1 MVIKLDQLGIV
12 TDKVLIKE
20 YFRACLTYGSLFI
33 TSDVSLKV
41 KVVSELKHVNEEQEE
56 LAVIPLDDELLNFA
70 VEEEVVIVNEAN
82 NISFRAKVLKNH
94 ASKWITLAMPESIRV
109 VNLREYKRYIPTQ
122 NLSNVNQITSYGEDG
137 QRKKSQYDGSIID
150 ISASGAAFKVK
161 TRRMDGLYR
170 GDKVELNIS
179 ESISALSR
187 VRGCVVHKS
196 IANLSDSDKRFI
208 KIGIKF
214 DKHQV
219 IDQLYEVDTSVL

>member
-1 MVIKLDQLGIV
+1 MIKLNQLGIV
-12 TDKVLIKE
+12 TDRVLIKE

-70 VEEEVVIVNEAN
+70 IEEEVVIVNEAN

-94 ASKWITLAMPESIRV
+94 ASKWITLTMPDSIRV
-109 VNLREYKRYIPTQ
+109 VNLRECKRYIPTQ
-122 NLSNVNQITSYGEDG
+122 NLSQVNQITSYGEDG

-150 ISASGAAFKVK
+150 ISSSGAAFKVK
-161 TRRMDGLYR
+161 IRRMDGLYR

-179 ESISALSR
+179 ESISSLSR
-187 VRGCVVHKS
+187 VKGCVVHKS
-196 IANLSDSDKRFI
+196 IANLSDSEARFI

-219 IDQLYEVDTSVL
+219 IDQLYEAEAPVI